1 MQKINQPQKTSRGS
15 VRLTLNL
22 DRIKVELVGNDAEK
36 CLREVNRMLDKVMHI
51 TNHLEDFI
59 TDNRMEGMLSDELTL
74 NASVTKLLNNY
85 SQIYE
90 NYRTNRVAIENKHV
104 VELEKGS
111 VENQL
116 DLNEVK
122 KSVSRLLF
130 NLRKEIIKHAII
142 HVKGI
147 IKNDEAKKITDLIA
161 QELQQ
166 AEIHTVF
173 TKSEVPSHTIVEGIF
188 FGDFESE
195 DFDND

>member
-1 MQKINQPQKTSRGS
+1 MQKIKQTNGS

-36 CLREVNRMLDKVMHI
+36 CLREINKMLDKVMHI
-51 TNHLEDFI
+51 TSHLEDFI
-59 TDNRMEGMLSDELTL
+59 LSDKMEGLSDELTL
-74 NASVTKLLNNY
+74 NESVSKLLNSY
-85 SQIYE
+85 SQIYDD
-90 NYRTNRVAIENKHV
+90 YRTNRVAIENKHI

-116 DLNEVK
+116 DLTEVK
-122 KSVSRLLF
+122 KNVNRLLF
-130 NLRKEIIKHAII
+130 NLEKETVKHAII

-147 IKNDEAKKITDLIA
+147 IKNEEAKKITDLIT

-173 TKSEVPSHTIVEGIF
+173 TKSEVPSHTIVEGVF
-188 FGDFESE
+188 FGDFEPE
-195 DFDND
+195 DFEDE